1 MEMPANFRNI
11 ITRDALKLFLAR
23 RMSEKEV
30 DEFMAKLDGNLFEIL
45 PGGELKSVTEKDFL

>member
-30 DEFMAKLDGNLFEIL
+30 DEFMARLEGNLFEIL